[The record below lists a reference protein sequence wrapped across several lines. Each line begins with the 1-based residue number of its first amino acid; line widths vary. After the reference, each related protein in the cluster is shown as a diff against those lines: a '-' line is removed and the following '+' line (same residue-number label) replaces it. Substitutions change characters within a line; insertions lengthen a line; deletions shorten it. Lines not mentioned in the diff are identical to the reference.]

1 MIRSRTVTGNDSVA
15 DVVAA
20 SPRAARLLLD
30 RGMHC
35 VGCAI
40 APFETLGEACAIYG
54 VSLDRLLLDLADSM
68 EPERMETP

>member
-1 MIRSRTVTGNDSVA
+1 MIRSRTVNGNDSVA
-15 DVVAA
+15 DVLAA

-68 EPERMETP
+68 EP